1 MKQGKNPRNF
11 KKKGM
16 RKKVQHPF
24 AKKNWYTVLAPSV
37 LETREACLTP
47 VTKSAGGRKEG
58 NKLKGRVFEISLAD
72 LKKNMPEMSWR
83 KIQLQVEAIEG
94 SKCYTS
100 FYGMSMTRDR
110 LCHIVKKW
118 QSTIEA
124 FVDVKTQ
131 DGYFLRVFTV
141 AFTQRRK
148 TQLKA
153 TCYASACQKSKI
165 RKKMREIIVEEA
177 KSSPLKQLTDKFV
190 ERLIEKRI
198 GRECNKIFP
207 LQNIYIKRVK
217 TLKKPRFD
225 FARLMDMYS
234 DKAGAARV
242 VDEKK
247 LKEEADAFKVED
259 SKDKAE
265 E

>member
-1 MKQGKNPRNF
+1 MTQGKNPRNF
-11 KKKGM
+11 KKKVA
-16 RKKVQHPF
+16 RKKLAHPF
-24 AKKNWYTVLAPSV
+24 SKKNWYTVLAPSV
-37 LETREACLTP
+37 FETREACLTP
-47 VTKSAGGRKEG
+47 VTKTAGGRKES
-58 NKLKGRVFEISLAD
+58 NRLKGRVFEISLAD
-72 LKKNMPEMSWR
+72 LKTDMPEMNWR

-94 SKCYTS
+94 NKCYTS

-124 FVDVKTQ
+124 FVDVKTL
-131 DGYFLRVFTV
+131 DGYFMRVFTI

-165 RKKMREIIVEEA
+165 RKKMREIIVEEI
-177 KSSPLKQLTDKFV
+177 KSCNLKQITAKFV
-190 ERLIEKRI
+190 DRVIEKRI
-198 GRECNKIFP
+198 GKECNKIFP
-207 LQNIYIKRVK
+207 LQNIYLKKVK
-217 TLKKPRFD
+217 TLKTPKFD
-225 FARLMDMYS
+225 FSRLMDMYS

-247 LKEEADAFKVED
+247 LKQEADAFKVED
-259 SKDKAE
+259 KKQE

>member
-1 MKQGKNPRNF
+1 MTQGKNPRNF
-11 KKKGM
+11 KKKGQ

-37 LETREACLTP
+37 FETREACLTP
-47 VTKSAGGRKEG
+47 VTKSAGGRKES
-58 NKLKGRVFEISLAD
+58 NRLKGRVFEISLAD
-72 LKKNMPEMSWR
+72 LKTDMPEMSWR

-118 QSTIEA
+118 QSTIES

-131 DGYFLRVFTV
+131 DGYFLRIFAL

-153 TCYASACQKSKI
+153 TCYASSCQKAKI

-177 KSSPLKQLTDKFV
+177 KSCNLKQVAGKFV
-190 ERLIEKRI
+190 DRIIEQRI
-198 GRECNKIFP
+198 GKECNKIFP
-207 LQNIYIKRVK
+207 LQNIYLKRVK
-217 TLKKPRFD
+217 MLKKPRFD
-225 FARLMDMYS
+225 FSRLMDMYS

-242 VDEKK
+242 IDDKK
-247 LKEEADAFKVED
+247 KKEEAQAFKVED
-259 SKDKAE
+259 KTEEQAE
-265 E
+265 